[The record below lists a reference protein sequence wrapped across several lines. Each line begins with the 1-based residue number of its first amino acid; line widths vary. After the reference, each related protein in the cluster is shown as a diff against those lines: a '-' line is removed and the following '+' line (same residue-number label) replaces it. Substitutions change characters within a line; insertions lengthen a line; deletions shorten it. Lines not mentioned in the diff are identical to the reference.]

1 MALCYRAWAEID
13 LHAFQQNLDW
23 IKFRVGGRKIISV
36 VKADAYGHGLRQI
49 AASLMQFGTDIFG
62 VANLQEAAAIRTVGK
77 GWPILMLGAA
87 MPDEWPQIIKLRV
100 RPTLSSL
107 KEARG
112 FSELATKSNL
122 TLPVHIKVDTGMGR
136 LGFQPSEF
144 LQRYSELAALKGI
157 QIEALYS
164 HFSSAEDDAHFT
176 RQQTTQFHAIIEALR
191 IKDVS
196 IPPLHLANSAGILFE
211 QDSLHDFVRP
221 GLLVYGVIPKGKRN
235 LKSSLAKEL
244 LPVLSFK
251 SRVTLVRQL
260 PKGATVSY
268 GHTYRVPKKMTIATL
283 GLGYGDGLPR
293 EASNRGSILIRG
305 KSCKIL
311 GRVTMDQTLV
321 DASEIES
328 EIQEGDEAVIIGA
341 SGDARLDVNDWAE
354 TCGTIPWA
362 ILTGIT
368 YRVPRIYKGGSAS

>member
-1 MALCYRAWAEID
+1 M
-13 LHAFQQNLDW
+13 
-23 IKFRVGGRKIISV
+23 
-36 VKADAYGHGLRQI
+36 
-49 AASLMQFGTDIFG
+49 
-62 VANLQEAAAIRTVGK
+62 
-77 GWPILMLGAA
+77 
-87 MPDEWPQIIKLRV
+87 
-100 RPTLSSL
+100 
-107 KEARG
+107 
-112 FSELATKSNL
+112 
-122 TLPVHIKVDTGMGR
+122 
-136 LGFQPSEF
+136 
-144 LQRYSELAALKGI
+144 
-157 QIEALYS
+157 
-164 HFSSAEDDAHFT
+164 
-176 RQQTTQFHAIIEALR
+176 R